1 MFLAIKD
8 VEIVIKI
15 ILRKFQTALNRY
27 RERGFKS
34 FLNLLRLKYLSGASF
49 DDISNSVEDYLSE
62 KAFMCRKS
70 DKLGEGVRHAI
81 CFDVEG
87 YSRIWNLYRL
97 YGSCF
102 SDSIKCCRGGIC
114 LG

>member
-1 MFLAIKD
+1 M
-8 VEIVIKI
+8 IKI

-87 YSRIWNLYRL
+87 DIAEFGTYT
-97 YGSCF
+97 GSTAVALATALNAAGEEF
-102 SDSIKCCRGGIC
+102 S
-114 LG
+114 